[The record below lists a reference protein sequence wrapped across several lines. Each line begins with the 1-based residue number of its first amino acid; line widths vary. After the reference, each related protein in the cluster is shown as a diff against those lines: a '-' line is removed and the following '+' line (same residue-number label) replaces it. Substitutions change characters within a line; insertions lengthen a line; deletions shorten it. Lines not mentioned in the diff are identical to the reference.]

1 MTEIIEI
8 TVPSFPGYKYTGE
21 YRMAQPGEIFISA
34 FDRDTIQ
41 RMEGGE
47 SPAKVLIVEEIKN
60 ERK

>member
-1 MTEIIEI
+1 
-8 TVPSFPGYKYTGE
+8 VPSFPGYKYTGE